1 IVNADVPLPLPP
13 GSSVVGTGGTLTTVR
28 AIVGARSGVRASE
41 ADPVITVDLLREMLA
56 SVGPVDLAA
65 RRRIKGLSA
74 ERADVF
80 PTALVT
86 LLTLAEIGKI
96 QSFHHSFRNLRWGVA
111 SSLLAGGEPGA

>member
-1 IVNADVPLPLPP
+1 MVAAR
-13 GSSVVGTGGTLTTVR
+13 TGIR
-28 AIVGARSGVRASE
+28 AIE
-41 ADPVITVDLLREMLA
+41 ADPVIRVALLREILS
-56 SVGPVDLAA
+56 SVGSVDLAA
-65 RRRIKGLSA
+65 RKRVKGLSA

-96 QSFHHSFRNLRWGVA
+96 ESFHHSFRNLRWGVA